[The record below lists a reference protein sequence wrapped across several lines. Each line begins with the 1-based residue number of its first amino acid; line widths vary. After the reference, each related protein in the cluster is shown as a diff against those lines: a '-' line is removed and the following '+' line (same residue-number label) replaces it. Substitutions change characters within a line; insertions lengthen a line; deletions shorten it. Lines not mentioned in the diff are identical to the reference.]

1 MKILVVDDEK
11 TIVKGIKFNLENEGY
26 QVDVCYDG
34 ETAVDMARRGEYA
47 VILLDLMMPKLD
59 GLGACQ
65 QIRQFSTVPIIM
77 LTARS
82 EDADKLIGFESG
94 ADDYITKPFN
104 ILELKARIRALLR
117 RANAAP
123 QQKQPETLLLT
134 AGGITLDPEQRVAVK
149 NGEIVELTAK
159 EYDLIELLVKNPRR
173 VYSRENLMDLVWG
186 YTYAGDYRTVDVHIR
201 RLREKLEEN
210 PAAPQHILT
219 KWGVGYYLKD

>member
-34 ETAVDMARRGEYA
+34 ETAVDMARHGEYA

-65 QIRQFSTVPIIM
+65 RIRQFSTVPIIM

-104 ILELKARIRALLR
+104 ILELKARIRALEHGARSAR
-117 RANAAP
+117 RAGQRQARARPHRDRPRAP
-123 QQKQPETLLLT
+123 QRTPLRPERGADT
-134 AGGITLDPEQRVAVK
+134 Q
-149 NGEIVELTAK
+149 
-159 EYDLIELLVKNPRR
+159 
-173 VYSRENLMDLVWG
+173 
-186 YTYAGDYRTVDVHIR
+186 
-201 RLREKLEEN
+201 
-210 PAAPQHILT
+210 
-219 KWGVGYYLKD
+219 GV